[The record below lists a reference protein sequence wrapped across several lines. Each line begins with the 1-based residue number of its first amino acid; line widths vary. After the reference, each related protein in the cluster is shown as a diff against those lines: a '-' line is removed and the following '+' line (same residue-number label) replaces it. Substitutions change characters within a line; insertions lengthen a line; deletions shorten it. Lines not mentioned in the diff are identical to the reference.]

1 MFHTKLKSLVA
12 LLFLLGVFSG
22 VAHAQTSTK
31 PVSNNPD
38 AATVQPQAVAY
49 KNWTFKDLKTSQP
62 VDLREWSKN
71 KKLVMVVYFAPWCHN
86 WKSEAALVAKLHEK
100 YKDKGFAVIGV
111 SNYAAPQDTVAYF
124 GEKGAPYTVVVE
136 SDSRE
141 ARDKTEHY
149 TCRIKTGDKRRWG
162 SPYHV
167 LLEPAKFAKSGEV
180 LAEKADYVVGDLIEA
195 DIEKFIREKLSVKD
209 KLSLK

>member
-1 MFHTKLKSLVA
+1 MFRTKLKSLAA
-12 LLFLLGVFSG
+12 LLFVVCVFS
-22 VAHAQTSTK
+22 VAAHAQQQAS
-31 PVSNNPD
+31 VNPD
-38 AATVQPQAVAY
+38 AATVQQQAVAY
-49 KNWTFKDLKTSQP
+49 KNWTFKDLKTNQP

-111 SNYAAPQDTVAYF
+111 SNYAAPQDTIAYF
-124 GEKGAPYTVVVE
+124 GDKGAPYTVVVE
-136 SDSRE
+136 SDSRA

-149 TCRIKTGDKRRWG
+149 ACRTRTGDKRRWG

-167 LLEPAKFAKSGEV
+167 LLEPAKLAKSGEV